1 MKKFLIFLLFGLPLI
16 LFILVSTR
24 VQSSNLGFI
33 DRVATNF
40 EQKKYSFFLNPENVK
55 EAEQLL
61 TQNIQD
67 LTPVLSSYKPL
78 DQLIVVLPD
87 LLKTYHQ
94 ALLIKPK
101 IQSQSFNQVIQSQE
115 FLSIQNILLELED
128 LLNQTEFILA
138 SNQSNI
144 QKLPT
149 LQPLSKLNSIF
160 RLLKS
165 NNQQIFNSISN
176 ARNLLSIL
184 NNTLGL
190 SKPHTILL
198 LVQNNNEIRATGG
211 FIGLLG
217 FLEVDNAQIKS
228 LDFHDIY
235 DFDGAFSGL
244 DSVPLEFQDDNQK
257 LFIRDFNF
265 SPDFPSVALQIEK
278 YLQQNKAPSF
288 DTIVAINHDV
298 FSQLGQFVNQV
309 QINNQTYSFSKDLD
323 FILSYLVESKSHGN
337 TSSKSKIS
345 EMLQLLPEQILSKSN
360 PEDLLKFILTQVDTR
375 NIQVFSK
382 DKELDSALS
391 KLNFRQDLSS
401 LTGDSQ
407 MLAFNSVSGTKG
419 DRFIDRHITFMQDFS
434 KTHIIT
440 EVTVNLE
447 HTYTNQTEWILNSI
461 LKAYDLGPMSRDL
474 RFILGRGDY
483 QAFIRAYLPD
493 NSELIDSDIK
503 LFESLDP
510 YNNQTSFV
518 GGFGITPDKITRFSF
533 KYKSPIN
540 FGLHSPIEYKFV
552 NLYQSGLKNT
562 KITHILNLK
571 NINLHTFSP
580 KNYNLK
586 NNRLINTQEFLT
598 DYKAEFLIS
607 PKD

>member
-1 MKKFLIFLLFGLPLI
+1 MKKFLFFLLFGIPLI
-16 LFILVSTR
+16 LFVLVNTR
-24 VQSSNLGFI
+24 VQSSNLDFI
-33 DRVATNF
+33 AKATNSF
-40 EQKKYSFFLNPENVK
+40 EQKNYSFFLNPENVT

-61 TQNIQD
+61 AKNIQD
-67 LTPVLSSYKPL
+67 LTPLLSNYKPL
-78 DQLIVVLPD
+78 DQLIQILPD

-101 IQSQSFNQVIQSQE
+101 IQSQSFNQVIQSPE
-115 FLSIQNILLELED
+115 FASIQNILVELED

-138 SNQSNI
+138 SNQANI

-149 LQPLSKLNSIF
+149 LQPLSKLNSTF
-160 RLLKS
+160 RFFKD
-165 NNQQIFNSISN
+165 NNRQIFNSISN
-176 ARNLLSIL
+176 TRNLLSIL

-228 LDFHDIY
+228 LEFQDIY

-298 FSQLGQFVNQV
+298 FRSLGPFIDTI
-309 QINNQTYSFSKDLD
+309 QINKQTYNFSKDLD

-337 TSSKSKIS
+337 NSSKSKIS
-345 EMLQLLPEQILSKSN
+345 EMLQSLPEQMLSKSN
-360 PEDLLKFILTQVDTR
+360 PEQLLKFILTQVDKR
-375 NIQVFSK
+375 NIQVVSK
-382 DKELDSALS
+382 NKELDKALS

-419 DRFIDRHITFMQDFS
+419 DRFIDRHITFLQDFS
-434 KTHIIT
+434 QAHVTT

-461 LKAYDLGPMSRDL
+461 LKSYGLGPMSRDL

-493 NSELIDSDIK
+493 NSELIASDIK
-503 LFESLDP
+503 LFESPEP

-533 KYKSPIN
+533 TYESPIN
-540 FGLHSPIEYKFV
+540 FSLHSPVEYRFE

-562 KITHILNLK
+562 KITHIINLE

-607 PKD
+607 PKW

>member
-1 MKKFLIFLLFGLPLI
+1 MKKFLFFLLFGIPLI
-16 LFILVSTR
+16 LFVLVNTR
-24 VQSSNLGFI
+24 VQSSNLDFI
-33 DRVATNF
+33 AKATNSF
-40 EQKKYSFFLNPENVK
+40 EQKNYSFFLNPENVT

-61 TQNIQD
+61 AKNIQD
-67 LTPVLSSYKPL
+67 LTPLLSNYKPL
-78 DQLIVVLPD
+78 DQLIQILPD

-101 IQSQSFNQVIQSQE
+101 IQSQSFNQVIQSPE
-115 FLSIQNILLELED
+115 FASIQNILVELED

-149 LQPLSKLNSIF
+149 LQPLSKLNSTF
-160 RLLKS
+160 RFFKD
-165 NNQQIFNSISN
+165 NNQQIFHSISN
-176 ARNLLSIL
+176 TRNLLSIL

-228 LDFHDIY
+228 LEFQDIY

-298 FSQLGQFVNQV
+298 FRSLGPFIDTI
-309 QINNQTYSFSKDLD
+309 QINKQTYNFSKDLD

-337 TSSKSKIS
+337 NSSKSKIS
-345 EMLQLLPEQILSKSN
+345 EMLQSLPEQMLSKSN
-360 PEDLLKFILTQVDTR
+360 PEQLLKFILTQVDKR
-375 NIQVFSK
+375 NIQVVSK
-382 DKELDSALS
+382 NKELDKALS

-419 DRFIDRHITFMQDFS
+419 DRFIDRHITFLQDFS
-434 KTHIIT
+434 QAHVTT

-461 LKAYDLGPMSRDL
+461 LKSYGLGPMSRDL

-493 NSELIDSDIK
+493 NSELIASDIK
-503 LFESLDP
+503 LFESPEP

-533 KYKSPIN
+533 TYESPIN
-540 FGLHSPIEYKFV
+540 FSLHSPVEYRFE

-562 KITHILNLK
+562 KITHIINLE

-607 PKD
+607 PKW

>member
-533 KYKSPIN
+533 KYKFPIN
-540 FGLHSPIEYKFV
+540 FGFHSPIEYKFE